1 MKVLSDI
8 TVPARGENLERLK
21 AAVMQSARQWG
32 FSPDGLF
39 NVELVTEEAAVN
51 IFNYAYPGGEGDIR
65 LRCLDEGG
73 RFVIEVIDWGV
84 PFDVTT
90 MPEPDVTGPLDRR
103 PVGGLGI
110 HFIRKMTDEVRYRR
124 EGGCNILSLFLRKEG
139 PANDAA

>member
-8 TVPARGENLERLK
+8 TVPARGESLEGLK
-21 AAVMQSARQWG
+21 AAVMESARDWG
-32 FSPDGLF
+32 LGQEGLF
-39 NVELVTEEAAVN
+39 CVELVTEEAVVN
-51 IFNYAYPGGEGDIR
+51 IFNYAYPQGEGNIR
-65 LRCLDEGG
+65 LRCMDEGD

-110 HFIRKMTDEVRYRR
+110 HFIRKMTDEVRYMR
-124 EGGCNILSLFLRKEG
+124 EGGCNVLSLFLRKEG